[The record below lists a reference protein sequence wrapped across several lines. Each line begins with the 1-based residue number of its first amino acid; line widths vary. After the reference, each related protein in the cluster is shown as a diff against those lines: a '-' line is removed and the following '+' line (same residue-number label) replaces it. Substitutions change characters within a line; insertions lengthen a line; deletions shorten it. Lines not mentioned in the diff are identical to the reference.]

1 MPSQKDELFEIDGLL
16 IASIHT
22 NIPQAQCQSWTAQLD
37 ALGASHSVS
46 GTQWIPV
53 DREEEPPAPSLR
65 QSGRPFV
72 RKRQPQCYLIA
83 FANADLVASC
93 AGEPVKITLSSDLA
107 DGRQLTLVSEPLTL
121 ARMAAPG
128 FKVAL
133 SQALEAGGSRGAA
146 SVLAASLRSQPSG
159 AAPAF
164 QITRLVLARAGL
176 LLRGQGYFPGDVSLH
191 VVTADLRGWTNSSQ
205 VAVRSEISGDL
216 RSEDDS
222 CIQPQ
227 RSFSAVLARS
237 SHHRHDAFYIVTLGP
252 PGVDAVFHGP
262 FSAAAEDNE
271 HEAAKLV
278 CETFGPIQALT
289 DTQIDAVYRP
299 VLALPRTQARAR
311 RVEFGPPRADT
322 TKLASII
329 IPLYGDAFFLNC
341 IFHLQRLLH
350 PGYELIVV
358 VDDPRLWPE
367 VYGRIASRQSAL
379 TVRTVL
385 LQCEE
390 NYGYGRANNIGF
402 KAATGDV
409 IFLMNSDV
417 LVADIAALD
426 EAAAAIREQQE
437 FHGAETLIGFS
448 LLFEDETI
456 QHIGMEFPRSPLVG
470 NLHLAEHPMKG
481 QPMALY
487 RGELTREVPAVTGAL
502 IGMSASLFGSL
513 GGLDPVFERGD
524 FEDADLCL
532 RARARRARIVLH
544 VRPGLYHLERQSL
557 SRTGDISFREMVT
570 YLNCVTFN
578 KRWGASLSLQTPG
591 QVGAEPAAASKRGT
605 VRVRKRNPHTPA
617 AARSNLRPEA

>member
-1 MPSQKDELFEIDGLL
+1 M
-16 IASIHT
+16 A
-22 NIPQAQCQSWTAQLD
+22 
-37 ALGASHSVS
+37 
-46 GTQWIPV
+46 
-53 DREEEPPAPSLR
+53 
-65 QSGRPFV
+65 
-72 RKRQPQCYLIA
+72 
-83 FANADLVASC
+83 LVA
-93 AGEPVKITLSSDLA
+93 
-107 DGRQLTLVSEPLTL
+107 EPLTL
-121 ARMAAPG
+121 ERIAAPG

-133 SQALEAGGSRGAA
+133 SQALEAAGSREVA
-146 SVLAASLRSQPSG
+146 SVLAASLRLQPG
-159 AAPAF
+159 GGETDF

-176 LLRGQGYFPGDVSLH
+176 VLLGRGYISNDVRLH
-191 VVTADLRGWTNSSQ
+191 VVTADLRSWTSPSQ
-205 VAVRSEISGDL
+205 IAVRSEVSHDPQ
-216 RSEDDS
+216 SEDDP
-222 CIQPQ
+222 CLQPQ
-227 RSFSAVLARS
+227 RSFSAVLARA

-252 PGVDAVFHGP
+252 TGADAVFHGP
-262 FSAAAEDNE
+262 FSATAEDDE
-271 HEAAKLV
+271 YDAARLV
-278 CETFGPIQALT
+278 RQTFGPIQTLT

-299 VLALPRTQARAR
+299 ILALPRTQAHAR

-402 KAATGDV
+402 MAATGDV

-417 LVADIAALD
+417 LVTDIAAL
-426 EAAAAIREQQE
+426 EQAAAAIREQQDLQ
-437 FHGAETLIGFS
+437 GADTLIGFS

-456 QHIGMEFPRSPLVG
+456 QHIGMEFPKSPLVG
-470 NLHLAEHPMKG
+470 NRHLADHPMKG
-481 QPMALY
+481 QPIALY

-502 IGMSASLFGSL
+502 IGMSASLFGLL
-513 GGLDPVFERGD
+513 GGFDPVFERGD

-532 RARARRARIVLH
+532 RARARGARIILH

-557 SRTGDISFREMVT
+557 SRMGDMSFREMVT

-578 KRWGASLSLQTPG
+578 KRWGASLALQASG
-591 QVGAEPAAASKRGT
+591 QVGADSTVLGKQGT
-605 VRVRKRNPHTPA
+605 IRVRKRNPHTPA
-617 AARSNLRPEA
+617 TARGNVLPGA